1 MISFLLTMSLCYFS
15 LSSTVAEEGE
25 KSLETKPKLGVNPN
39 SRFQNAKWERKK
51 WKHWLFPESCNNSSL
66 SRFPCGLMRRSS
78 RRQTSQQEP
87 FVSLAACC
95 LVPIYPPVSITPNL
109 VTFRICCK
117 IQMFNLARNPPRTG
131 YWSITEV
138 HADILNRKWLVNE
151 AVACGSLRRDDLR
164 LDIGFS
170 CGSLHF

>member
-1 MISFLLTMSLCYFS
+1 MISFLLTISLCYFS

-51 WKHWLFPESCNNSSL
+51 WKHWLFPESCNNSSF

-78 RRQTSQQEP
+78 RRQSSQQEP
-87 FVSLAACC
+87 FVSLATCY
-95 LVPIYPPVSITPNL
+95 LVSIYPSVSITPNL

-117 IQMFNLARNPPRTG
+117 IQMFNLACKPPRTG

-138 HADILNRKWLVNE
+138 HTDILNRKWLVNE
-151 AVACGSLRRDDLR
+151 AVACGSIRGDDLL